1 MDSVL
6 DNLRA
11 VQMHCVEILEVIDE
25 ICRDNNIQYSL
36 TGGSVIG
43 AHLYNGIIPW
53 DDDIDIMMTRDN
65 YEKFLAL
72 CDVKLPQRYQIKN
85 FENGR
90 DRTLMFSK
98 LVDEET
104 TVVELKSGGK
114 KVVSGIFV
122 DITVMD
128 KVPIRGIKKK
138 VLFMLAK
145 ALQCCRERDYE
156 RITSI
161 RNVSRNISV
170 FILKPFSN
178 AIYTEAKRY
187 ITKNFS
193 GDYAYAELFAGFN
206 ICFNK
211 KLFDKYTDIV
221 FEGKKFMIVEDYM
234 SYLETRYGK
243 RDFYKEQR
251 KGDLPHHLIYVDC
264 ENPYSRYQG

>member
-43 AHLYNGIIPW
+43 VHLYNGIIPW

-104 TVVELKSGGK
+104 TVVER
-114 KVVSGIFV
+114 V
-122 DITVMD
+122 
-128 KVPIRGIKKK
+128 
-138 VLFMLAK
+138 
-145 ALQCCRERDYE
+145 
-156 RITSI
+156 
-161 RNVSRNISV
+161 
-170 FILKPFSN
+170 
-178 AIYTEAKRY
+178 EAR
-187 ITKNFS
+187 
-193 GDYAYAELFAGFN
+193 
-206 ICFNK
+206 
-211 KLFDKYTDIV
+211 KL
-221 FEGKKFMIVEDYM
+221 
-234 SYLETRYGK
+234 
-243 RDFYKEQR
+243 
-251 KGDLPHHLIYVDC
+251 
-264 ENPYSRYQG
+264 